1 MVNLKAHRQDRA
13 VAFIAALLLVLQAIA
28 ASLAIGSSASAS
40 PMLDAF
46 GNPLCITSHQAPEQ
60 DGQGHTALPHCCTV
74 SCSMFAAAMDSG
86 RAEVS
91 LANPL
96 PVADSSRHAAFDVAP
111 EPNQAARRP
120 GSPRSPPPTM

>member
-1 MVNLKAHRQDRA
+1 MNSLKANRHGRTI
-13 VAFIAALLLVLQAIA
+13 AFIAAVLLVLQAFA

-40 PMLDAF
+40 PLLDAF

-60 DGQGHTALPHCCTV
+60 DGPGHTALPDCCTV
-74 SCSMFAAAMDSG
+74 SCSMFAAATDG
-86 RAEVS
+86 ERTEIS

-96 PVADSSRHAAFDVAP
+96 PVADSSRHAAFDITP
-111 EPNQAARRP
+111 ESNQAARRP

>member
-13 VAFIAALLLVLQAIA
+13 VALIAAVLLVLQAFA
-28 ASLAIGSSASAS
+28 ASVAIGSSAPAS
-40 PMLDAF
+40 PLLDAF

-60 DGQGHTALPHCCTV
+60 ERPAHAALPDCCTV
-74 SCSMFAAAMDSG
+74 SCSMFAAAMDG
-86 RAEVS
+86 ERAEIS

-96 PVADSSRHAAFDVAP
+96 PVTDSSRHAAFDINP

-120 GSPRSPPPTM
+120 GSPRSPPLTM